1 MIGSVQVV
9 TVRYAGTEEGTVR
22 SPVASSLDS
31 GEERRA
37 PSDAAPRKCATATGL
52 DVVVLRKEWG
62 APGRV
67 PQGAAGGGGGGGT
80 VKLGITV
87 RK

>member
-22 SPVASSLDS
+22 SPAASSLDS

-37 PSDAAPRKCATATGL
+37 PSDAEMCDR

-67 PQGAAGGGGGGGT
+67 PEGGAGGGVGGGT